1 LRAKLYD
8 KKVREQE
15 EKLSNRRKTQI
26 GTGDRSEKIRTYNFP
41 QNRITDHR
49 INFTTHRLEDVLN
62 GELDEIIESIT
73 EEELKLKLQE
83 LLKEV
88 NN

>member
-1 LRAKLYD
+1 LYD
-8 KKVREQE
+8 KKVREQD

-62 GELDEIIESIT
+62 GELDEIIESLT

-83 LLKEV
+83 LLEEV